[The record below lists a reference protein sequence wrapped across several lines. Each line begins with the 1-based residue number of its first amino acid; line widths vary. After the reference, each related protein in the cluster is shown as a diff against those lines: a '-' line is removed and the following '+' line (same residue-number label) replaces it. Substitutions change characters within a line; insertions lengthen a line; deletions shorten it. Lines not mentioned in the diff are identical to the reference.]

1 MDTTTIINDY
11 IENSAMDFESFSEL
25 QAMSDNYNY
34 QLLMQELREEIN
46 S

>member
-1 MDTTTIINDY
+1 MDTTTIVNDY
-11 IENSAMDFESFSEL
+11 IENPAMEFESFSDL
-25 QAMSDNYNY
+25 QSMADDYNY